1 MKERHSPS
9 SGSGGAAPTTAVADI
24 DTEAPAEGSGGQETG
39 GDEEGAEGKL
49 FNKPEKVPEAKLT
62 SSDSA
67 PASEDSPWEDGE
79 VKARPVSVA
88 NTTQCC
94 GGLKSGV
101 CTLL

>member
-1 MKERHSPS
+1 MRGERRVSCL
-9 SGSGGAAPTTAVADI
+9 I
-24 DTEAPAEGSGGQETG
+24 
-39 GDEEGAEGKL
+39 
-49 FNKPEKVPEAKLT
+49 NKPEKVPDGNLT

-67 PASEDSPWEDGE
+67 PASEDSPGEDVE